1 MGCNVYKI
9 KIRENQLDSRLS
21 TVYRLQKMN
30 GDAKMKKVT
39 TVPSYAVQV
48 GQMLKKSIL
57 SGGYAPGARLNEAE
71 LAESMGVS
79 RSPIREA
86 IQRLAK
92 EGLVEL
98 IPRKGS
104 FVTSLKLN
112 EVEELFELREV
123 LEIKAAELAA
133 QRISDEELNQ
143 LSKLLDNTTDM
154 IKRKKYRQYP
164 WNLDFHKQIASCAKN
179 RYLFEKIYDTN
190 VHLLLVRHKSGLEI
204 GRADKALQEHR
215 KIFEAIKNKNA
226 DLAGKFMKEH
236 IRLSR
241 ENITLILSK

>member
-1 MGCNVYKI
+1 M
-9 KIRENQLDSRLS
+9 E
-21 TVYRLQKMN
+21 
-30 GDAKMKKVT
+30 KVT

-57 SGGYAPGARLNEAE
+57 NGVYGPGSRLNEAE

-98 IPRKGS
+98 VPRKGS
-104 FVTSLKLN
+104 FVTSLKLD
-112 EVEELFELREV
+112 EVKELFELREV

-133 QRISDEELNQ
+133 QRISNQELSQ
-143 LSKLLDNTTDM
+143 LSKLLVDTSDL

-179 RYLFEKIYDTN
+179 RYLLEKIYDTN
-190 VHLLLVRHKSGLEI
+190 VHLLLVRHKSGLET
-204 GRADKALQEHR
+204 GRAEKALQEHKR
-215 KIFEAIKNKNA
+215 IFEAIRNK
-226 DLAGKFMKEH
+226 DAGSAGQFMKEH
-236 IRLSR
+236 IRFSR
-241 ENITLILSK
+241 ENITVILSK

>member
-1 MGCNVYKI
+1 M
-9 KIRENQLDSRLS
+9 E
-21 TVYRLQKMN
+21 
-30 GDAKMKKVT
+30 KVT

-57 SGGYAPGARLNEAE
+57 NGVYGPGSRLNEAE

-98 IPRKGS
+98 VPRKGS
-104 FVTSLKLN
+104 FVTSLKLD
-112 EVEELFELREV
+112 EVKELFELREV
-123 LEIKAAELAA
+123 LEIKAPELAA
-133 QRISDEELNQ
+133 QRISNQELSQ
-143 LSKLLDNTTDM
+143 LSKLLVDTSDL

-179 RYLFEKIYDTN
+179 RYLLEKIYDTN
-190 VHLLLVRHKSGLEI
+190 VHLLLVRHKSGLET
-204 GRADKALQEHR
+204 GRAEKALQEHKR
-215 KIFEAIKNKNA
+215 IFEAIRNK
-226 DLAGKFMKEH
+226 DAGSAGQFMKEH
-236 IRLSR
+236 IRFSR
-241 ENITLILSK
+241 ENITVILSK

>member
-1 MGCNVYKI
+1 M
-9 KIRENQLDSRLS
+9 E
-21 TVYRLQKMN
+21 
-30 GDAKMKKVT
+30 KVT

-57 SGGYAPGARLNEAE
+57 NGVYGPGSRLNEAE

-98 IPRKGS
+98 VPRKGS
-104 FVTSLKLN
+104 FVTSLKLD
-112 EVEELFELREV
+112 EVKELFELREV

-133 QRISDEELNQ
+133 QRISNQELSQ
-143 LSKLLDNTTDM
+143 LSKLLFDTSDL

-179 RYLFEKIYDTN
+179 RYLLEKIYDTN
-190 VHLLLVRHKSGLEI
+190 VHLLLVRHKSGLET
-204 GRADKALQEHR
+204 GRAEKALQEHKR
-215 KIFEAIKNKNA
+215 IFEAIRNK
-226 DLAGKFMKEH
+226 DAGSAGQFMKEH
-236 IRLSR
+236 IRFSR
-241 ENITLILSK
+241 ENITVILSK